1 MFANK
6 NWAYLILMI
15 IAFSRVSFGF
25 SMYILRLSY
34 HMFFDKI
41 FLTHVEVRVTTK
53 KWDLK
58 LGILHKGFGEAC
70 ESKNQKKL
78 KNFTPTQ
85 NAKFWYLWNGSLK
98 FPQNLHQVGYPKKNL
113 CEQWFGLTFRVLPII
128 PGSSAWET
136 CLIPYVF
143 LNRVR
148 QRGGWFCSI
157 KILPL
162 RVPKVGVV

>member
-98 FPQNLHQVGYPKKNL
+98 FPQNLHQVGYPKKSLWTMIWIDVSSFTNHTWKLSLRDVSDPL
-113 CEQWFGLTFRVLPII
+113 C
-128 PGSSAWET
+128 
-136 CLIPYVF
+136 F
-143 LNRVR
+143 LKS
-148 QRGGWFCSI
+148 G
-157 KILPL
+157 
-162 RVPKVGVV
+162 